1 MHMIDKRL
9 KFFGWGYEGDQ
20 VAKDELQWFEDT
32 WMRVLGTEKLSARPA
47 PELAEIEL
55 RPPRVSPVASLAAI
69 CSTEKYDRAAHAYGK
84 SVIDLARML
93 DRDFSNPPDVVAY
106 PHTEKEIVAL
116 LDWAG
121 GNSIAVTPYGGG
133 SSVVGGVEP
142 TGDGRYR
149 GTLTID
155 LRNLG
160 KVLEIDPVSETARIQ
175 AGVYGPAL
183 ERQLKPSGLAMRF
196 FLQAFEFSS
205 LGGWI
210 ATRAAGHYATVNTQI
225 DDHIESVRAATP
237 GGIFESRRL
246 PASGAGPDPNRLF
259 LGSEGTLG
267 IVTEAWI
274 KLRKQPRFRASTTVR
289 IADFYKG
296 AEMVRAISQAGLYP
310 SNCRLIEAEEAAF
323 TEAGDGSDA
332 IVILGFESADHP
344 VHAWMRR
351 ALEICADYGGR
362 WDDAQAKKDAAYDAA
377 AANWR
382 GKFIR
387 GPYLREHAVARSVM
401 RDTFESAITWDR
413 FADFHANVK
422 RDALTAIREV
432 TGRSG
437 SVTCR
442 LTHVYPDGPAP
453 YFTYHALG
461 DCAQLVRQ
469 FRDLK
474 AACAA
479 ALVKHGGTVTHHHA
493 VGRDHMAGYE
503 IERPPLFTAALSAA
517 KRVFDPSGIL
527 NPGILM
533 PPQPAAAESVDIC

>member
-160 KVLEIDPVSETARIQ
+160 KMLEIDPVSETARIQ

-225 DDHIESVRAATP
+225 DDHIESVRAVTP

-362 WDDAQAKKDAAYDAA
+362 WDDVQAKKDAAHDAA

>member
-1 MHMIDKRL
+1 MSDKRL

-20 VAKDELQWFEDT
+20 VAPDELRWFERT
-32 WMRVLGTEKLSARPA
+32 WASVLGADGFSVTPA
-47 PELAEIEL
+47 PQLGDFEL
-55 RPPRVSPVASLAAI
+55 RQPRVAPPASLVAI
-69 CSTEKYDRAAHAYGK
+69 CSSEKYDRAGHAYGK
-84 SVIDLARML
+84 SVIDLARGL
-93 DRDFSNPPDVVAY
+93 ARDYSNPPDVVAY
-106 PHTEKEIVAL
+106 PRNEQDIIAL

-121 GNSIAVTPYGGG
+121 ACGIAVNPYGGG

-142 TGDGRYR
+142 TADERYR
-149 GTLTID
+149 GALTID

-160 KVLEIDPVSETARIQ
+160 KVLEIDATSETALVQ

-183 ERQLKPSGLAMRF
+183 ERQLKPSGLTMRF

-210 ATRAAGHYATVNTQI
+210 VTHAAGHYATVNTQI
-225 DDHIESVRAATP
+225 DDHVESMRAVTP
-237 GGIFESRRL
+237 AGILESQRL
-246 PASGAGPDPNRLF
+246 PAVGAGPDPNRLF
-259 LGSEGTLG
+259 LGSEGALG

-296 AEMVRAISQAGLYP
+296 ADMVRAISQAGLYP

-323 TEAGDGSDA
+323 TEAGDGSHA

-344 VHAWMRR
+344 VDGWMHR
-351 ALEICADYGGR
+351 ALEICADHGGQ
-362 WDDAQAKKDAAYDAA
+362 WDEVPAKGDATRDAA
-377 AANWR
+377 AISWR
-382 GKFIR
+382 DKFVR
-387 GPYLREHAVARSVM
+387 GPYLREHAVARCVM

-413 FADFHANVK
+413 FAAFHANVK
-422 RDALTAIREV
+422 REALAAIKEI
-432 TGRSG
+432 TGRPG

-442 LTHVYPDGPAP
+442 FTHVYPDGPAP

-461 DCAQLVRQ
+461 DRAQLVRQ
-469 FRDLK
+469 FREMK

-479 ALVKHGGTVTHHHA
+479 ALVRHGGTVTHHHA

-503 IERPPLFTAALSAA
+503 IERPPLFAAALSAT
-517 KRVFDPSGIL
+517 KRALDPCGIL
-527 NPGILM
+527 NPGILL
-533 PPQPAAAESVDIC
+533 PPQPAARW

>member
-1 MHMIDKRL
+1 MSDKRL

-20 VAKDELQWFEDT
+20 IAADELQWFENS
-32 WMRVLGTEKLSARPA
+32 WGRVLGVDKFSVKPA
-47 PELAEIEL
+47 PQLTEIEL
-55 RPPRVSPVASLAAI
+55 RRPRVAPPSRLADI
-69 CSTEKYDRAAHAYGK
+69 CSIEKYDRAAHTYGK

-106 PHTEKEIVAL
+106 PHSEEEIVAL

-121 GNSIAVTPYGGG
+121 GNNIAVTPYGGG
-133 SSVVGGVEP
+133 SSVVGGIEP
-142 TGDGRYR
+142 TTDERYR

-155 LRNLG
+155 LRHLG
-160 KVLEIDPVSETARIQ
+160 KVIEIDRMSEAARVQ
-175 AGVYGPAL
+175 AGVYGPTL

-210 ATRAAGHYATVNTQI
+210 ATRAAGHYATGSTQI
-225 DDHIESVRAATP
+225 DDHIESIRAITP
-237 GGIFESRRL
+237 SGVLEYRRL

-267 IVTEAWI
+267 IVTEAWV
-274 KLRKQPRFRASTTVR
+274 KLRKQPRFRASKTVR

-296 AEMVRAISQAGLYP
+296 AEMVRAVSQAGLYP
-310 SNCRLIEAEEAAF
+310 SNCRLIESEEAAF
-323 TEAGDGSDA
+323 TEAGDGSNA

-344 VHAWMRR
+344 VDTWVRR
-351 ALEICADYGGR
+351 ALEICADHGGK
-362 WDDAQAKKDAAYDAA
+362 WDDGETKDATRDAA

-382 GKFIR
+382 DKFIR
-387 GPYLREHAVARSVM
+387 GPYLREHAVARCVM
-401 RDTFESAITWDR
+401 RDTFESSITWDR
-413 FADFHANVK
+413 FAQFYTNVK
-422 RDALTAIREV
+422 RDALTAIKEV
-432 TGRSG
+432 TGRAG

-442 LTHVYPDGPAP
+442 FTHVYPDGPAP

-461 DCAQLVRQ
+461 DGARLVQQ

-479 ALVKHGGTVTHHHA
+479 ALVRHGGTVTHHHA
-493 VGRDHMAGYE
+493 VGRDHMAGYK
-503 IERPPLFTAALSAA
+503 IEQPPLFAAVLSAA
-517 KRVFDPSGIL
+517 KRVLDPSGIL

-533 PPQPAAAESVDIC
+533 PPQPIVI

>member
-1 MHMIDKRL
+1 MSDRRL
-9 KFFGWGYEGDQ
+9 KFFGWGFEGDQ
-20 VAKDELQWFEDT
+20 VAQDELRWFEST
-32 WMRVLGTEKLSARPA
+32 WSRVLGTDSFSATPA
-47 PELAEIEL
+47 PQLADIEL
-55 RPPRVSPVASLAAI
+55 RQPRVSPPASLAAV
-69 CSTEKYDRAAHAYGK
+69 CSTEKYDRAAHTYGK

-93 DRDFSNPPDVVAY
+93 ARDFSNPPDVVAY
-106 PHTEKEIVAL
+106 PRTEEETVAL

-121 GNSIAVTPYGGG
+121 ASGIAVTPYGGG

-142 TGDGRYR
+142 TADGRYR

-160 KVLEIDPVSETARIQ
+160 KVLEIDLISETARVQ

-196 FLQAFEFSS
+196 FLQSFEFSS

-210 ATRAAGHYATVNTQI
+210 VTRAAGHYATVNTQI
-225 DDHIESVRAATP
+225 DDHVENVRVVTP
-237 GGIFESRRL
+237 SGILESRRL

-259 LGSEGTLG
+259 LGSEGALG
-267 IVTEAWI
+267 IVTDAWI
-274 KLRKQPRFRASTTVR
+274 KLRKQPRFRASKTVR
-289 IADFYKG
+289 IANFYKG
-296 AEMVRAISQAGLYP
+296 ADMVRAISQAGLYP

-323 TEAGDGSDA
+323 TEAGDGLDA

-344 VHAWMRR
+344 VDAWMHR
-351 ALEICADYGGR
+351 ALEICADNGGR
-362 WDDAQAKKDAAYDAA
+362 WDDAQPKSDAARDAA
-377 AANWR
+377 AASWR
-382 GKFIR
+382 DKFIR
-387 GPYLREHAVARSVM
+387 GPYLREHAVARCVM

-413 FADFHANVK
+413 FAQFHANVK
-422 RDALTAIREV
+422 RDALATIKEI

-442 LTHVYPDGPAP
+442 FTHVYPDGPAP

-461 DCAQLVRQ
+461 DRAQLVRQ
-469 FRDLK
+469 FRDMK

-503 IERPPLFTAALSAA
+503 LERPPLFAAALSAA
-517 KRVFDPSGIL
+517 KRAFDPTGIL
-527 NPGILM
+527 NPGILL
-533 PPQPAAAESVDIC
+533 PPQPAAPK

>member
-1 MHMIDKRL
+1 MIDKRL

-47 PELAEIEL
+47 PQLAEIEL

-121 GNSIAVTPYGGG
+121 GNCIAVTPYGGG

-237 GGIFESRRL
+237 SGIFESRRL

-362 WDDAQAKKDAAYDAA
+362 WDDVQAKKRCRPRCSSRQLAGQIHSRTVSTRTCGRAF
-377 AANWR
+377 R
-382 GKFIR
+382 
-387 GPYLREHAVARSVM
+387 HAR
-401 RDTFESAITWDR
+401 
-413 FADFHANVK
+413 
-422 RDALTAIREV
+422 
-432 TGRSG
+432 
-437 SVTCR
+437 
-442 LTHVYPDGPAP
+442 HV
-453 YFTYHALG
+453 
-461 DCAQLVRQ
+461 
-469 FRDLK
+469 
-474 AACAA
+474 
-479 ALVKHGGTVTHHHA
+479 
-493 VGRDHMAGYE
+493 
-503 IERPPLFTAALSAA
+503 
-517 KRVFDPSGIL
+517 
-527 NPGILM
+527 
-533 PPQPAAAESVDIC
+533 

>member
-1 MHMIDKRL
+1 MSDNRL
-9 KFFGWGYEGDQ
+9 NIFGWGYEVDT
-20 VAKDELQWFEDT
+20 VAQDELRWFERT
-32 WMRVLGTEKLSARPA
+32 WGRVLGTDVSSATPA
-47 PELAEIEL
+47 PKLADIEL
-55 RPPRVSPVASLAAI
+55 RLPRVSPPASLAAI
-69 CSTEKYDRAAHAYGK
+69 CSIEKYDRAAHTYGK

-93 DRDFSNPPDVVAY
+93 ARDFSNPPDLVAY
-106 PHTEKEIVAL
+106 PRTEEEIVAL
-116 LDWAG
+116 LDWARACG
-121 GNSIAVTPYGGG
+121 IAVTPYGGG

-142 TGDGRYR
+142 TDDGRYP

-160 KVLEIDPVSETARIQ
+160 KVLEIDPISETARVQ

-196 FLQAFEFSS
+196 FLQSFEFSS

-225 DDHIESVRAATP
+225 DDHIENVRVVTP
-237 GGIFESRRL
+237 SGILESRRL

-274 KLRKQPRFRASTTVR
+274 KLRKQPRFRASKTVQ
-289 IADFYKG
+289 IADFYNG
-296 AEMVRAISQAGLYP
+296 ADMVRAISQAGLYP

-323 TEAGDGSDA
+323 TEAGDGLDA

-344 VHAWMRR
+344 VDAWMRR
-351 ALEICADYGGR
+351 ALEICADHGGR
-362 WDDAQAKKDAAYDAA
+362 WDNEQPKSDAARDAA
-377 AANWR
+377 AASWR
-382 GKFIR
+382 DKFIR
-387 GPYLREHAVARSVM
+387 GPYLREHAVARCVM

-413 FADFHANVK
+413 FARFHANVK
-422 RDALTAIREV
+422 RDALTAIKDI

-442 LTHVYPDGPAP
+442 FTHVYPDGPAP

-461 DCAQLVRQ
+461 DRSQLVRQ

-503 IERPPLFTAALSAA
+503 LERPPLFAAVLSSA
-517 KRVFDPSGIL
+517 KRALDPTGIL
-527 NPGILM
+527 NPGVLL
-533 PPQPAAAESVDIC
+533 PPQPAAV